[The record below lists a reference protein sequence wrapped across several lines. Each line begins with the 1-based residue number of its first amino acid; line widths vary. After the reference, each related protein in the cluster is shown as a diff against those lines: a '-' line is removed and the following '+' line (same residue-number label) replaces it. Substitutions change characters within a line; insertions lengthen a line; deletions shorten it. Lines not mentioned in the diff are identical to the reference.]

1 MMHGDLMRM
10 QSLGTAL
17 NLETFWNWLHEH
29 HNCIV
34 RAGTS
39 DAWLYDQDDLHWHL
53 YEDMGSKYGVQL
65 MRGKQTVAELAIGGS
80 DVMYVEMAPSSETQ
94 GHFEFQLMGGQD
106 QDMYAVYHFVM
117 AHGYEEDTH
126 TKPAT
131 H

>member
-39 DAWLYDQDDLHWHL
+39 EAWLYIGRWGIRKVLPGRSTAWGMWPTAKETTRQHAIST
-53 YEDMGSKYGVQL
+53 SK
-65 MRGKQTVAELAIGGS
+65 A
-80 DVMYVEMAPSSETQ
+80 
-94 GHFEFQLMGGQD
+94 
-106 QDMYAVYHFVM
+106 
-117 AHGYEEDTH
+117 
-126 TKPAT
+126 
-131 H
+131 